1 MSRVFVHGIG
11 AVSPA
16 GIGVGA
22 LRNALQRGESWPAN
36 ELARPGWDKS
46 LRVRQVPLFQ
56 PRPGWL
62 GHPRL
67 RRSSPISQHAVAAG
81 IEALGTDAEAVRSG
95 AIRLGIVLCV
105 MSGCVNYSRRFYDEV
120 LKDPAVAS
128 PLLFPETVFNAP
140 ASHLAALLGTT
151 AINYTL
157 VGDAGTFLQGLALAA
172 DWLDSDQV
180 DGCLVIA
187 AEEIDWLTADA
198 FRLFHRDM
206 IMSDGA
212 GAVYLRR
219 ESRPEWP
226 VELSAVTSS
235 HPFTHQQPR
244 IESARRMRAELPETA
259 PHRLLCH
266 GAQGLHVLD
275 AAELSAW
282 SEWTGPRLGVKQI
295 FGEGLTAAAAW
306 QCVAGIDALR
316 SGHHGEAII
325 SVVGSNQQAIGA
337 QFVRVSEPKSLTS

>member
-1 MSRVFVHGIG
+1 MSRIFVHGIG

-16 GIGVGA
+16 GAGVSA
-22 LRNALQRGESWPAN
+22 LRKALATGEPLPTR
-36 ELARPGWDKS
+36 ELARPGWEKP
-46 LRVRQVPLFQ
+46 LVIRQVPPFQ

-67 RRSSPISQHAVAAG
+67 RRSSPISQFAVAAG
-81 IEALGTDAEAVRSG
+81 VEALGADAEAVRSG
-95 AIRLGIVLCV
+95 AIRLGIILCV

-157 VGDAGTFLQGLALAA
+157 VGDAGTFLQGLAVAS
-172 DWLDSDQV
+172 DWLISDQV

-198 FRLFHRDM
+198 FRLFHKGM

-219 ESRPEWP
+219 ENRSGWP
-226 VELSAVTSS
+226 VELAAITSS
-235 HPFTHQQPR
+235 HPFTREQPR
-244 IESARRMRAELPETA
+244 ADAVRRMRAELPQTSSNG
-259 PHRLLCH
+259 LLCH
-266 GAQGLHVLD
+266 GAQGLPILD
-275 AAELSAW
+275 ADEMAAW
-282 SEWTGPRLGVKQI
+282 SDWTGPRRGVKSI
-295 FGEGLTAAAAW
+295 LGEGLTATAAW
-306 QCVAGIDALR
+306 QCVAGIDALQN
-316 SGHHGEAII
+316 GAHKEAIV

-337 QFVRVSEPKSLTS
+337 QFVRVVQHTPISP

>member
-1 MSRVFVHGIG
+1 MSRIFVHGIG
-11 AVSPA
+11 AISPA
-16 GIGVGA
+16 GSGVSPLCAA
-22 LRNALQRGESWPAN
+22 LRQGEPWPSKD
-36 ELARPGWDKS
+36 LARPGWELP
-46 LRVRQVPLFQ
+46 LRVRQVPPFQ
-56 PRPGWL
+56 PRPAWL

-81 IEALGTDAEAVRSG
+81 VEALGTDAEQVRSG
-95 AIRLGIVLCV
+95 ALRLGIILCV

-140 ASHLAALLGTT
+140 ASHLAALLGTPS
-151 AINYTL
+151 INYTL
-157 VGDAGTFLQGLALAA
+157 VGDAGTFLQGLALGA

-212 GAVYLRR
+212 GAVYLRP
-219 ESRPEWP
+219 ESRSDWP
-226 VELSAVTSS
+226 VELSAITSS
-235 HPFTHQQPR
+235 QPFTHEQPR
-244 IESARRMRAELPETA
+244 AKAVRRMRAELPETA
-259 PHRLLCH
+259 SGRLLCH
-266 GAQGLHVLD
+266 GGQGLPVLD
-275 AAELSAW
+275 SAELNAW
-282 SEWTGPRLGVKQI
+282 SEWTGPRLAVKQV

-306 QCVAGIDALR
+306 QCVAGIEALR
-316 SGHHGEAII
+316 NGRHDEAII

-337 QFVRVSEPKSLTS
+337 QFIRVSNPALLAT